1 MDYQEHRREAH
12 GFLRDIDEGR
22 AAGRALLLC
31 EILWGA
37 ATHSVRAYARW
48 RDWRVGK
55 SPRLNDLVDRII
67 DDAGDAALKEGFLKA
82 RQLHANFYNGFMTDE
97 QIAQNGQTA
106 RDFAERVLALLPL
119 DDAPAA
125 AGG

>member
-1 MDYQEHRREAH
+1 MDYQEHRQEAL

-22 AAGRALLLC
+22 AVGRSLLFC

-48 RDWRVGK
+48 RGWRVGK
-55 SPRLNDLVDRII
+55 SQRLRELVDLITE
-67 DDAGDAALKEGFLKA
+67 DCGDAFLREGFNKA
-82 RQLHANFYNGFMTDE
+82 LSLHSNFYNGFMTDE
-97 QIAQNGQTA
+97 QIAQDGQTT
-106 RDFAERVLALLPL
+106 RDFAERVLALLPT

-125 AGG
+125 GG

>member
-1 MDYQEHRREAH
+1 MRYQEHRQEAR

-22 AAGRALLLC
+22 AAGHALLFC

-48 RDWRVGK
+48 RGWRVGK
-55 SPRLNDLVDRII
+55 SQRLRELVDLIME
-67 DDAGDAALKEGFLKA
+67 DCGDAFLEEGFYKA
-82 RQLHANFYNGFMTDE
+82 RSLHSNFYNGFMADA

-106 RDFAERVLALLPL
+106 RNFAERILDLLPT
-119 DDAPAA
+119 DDASP